1 MPEIALGIAGIL
13 LALLSGGEAI
23 DYRLSPGILLTASG
37 FTLLFAAVNF
47 GLFHLGRKFAVA
59 PAVYSFLE
67 RDIFPLVR
75 EATLVELLLGA
86 AMAGFSEE
94 LLFRGLLQPLVGLVA
109 ASLVFGL
116 LHGPSRGLWP
126 LAAWAA
132 GAGAFLG
139 ILQISVENLM
149 LPTLVHAFYDALAL
163 LYVRYF
169 WHPRVEREGS
179 ALAQER

>member
-1 MPEIALGIAGIL
+1 MGVAGVL
-13 LALLSGGEAI
+13 FALLTSTWGGGAI
-23 DYRLSPGILLTASG
+23 DYRLSPGILLAASG
-37 FTLLFAAVNF
+37 LTLLFAAINF
-47 GLFHLGRKFAVA
+47 GLFYLGRRFGVA

-67 RDIFPLVR
+67 QDIFPLVR
-75 EATLVELLLGA
+75 EATLGELLLGA
-86 AMAGFSEE
+86 ATAGFSEE
-94 LLFRGLLQPLVGLVA
+94 LLFRGLLQPFIGLVA

-139 ILQISVENLM
+139 ALQISAENLM

-163 LYVRYF
+163 LYVHYF
-169 WHPRVEREGS
+169 WHPRAEAEGRSLAHER
-179 ALAQER
+179 